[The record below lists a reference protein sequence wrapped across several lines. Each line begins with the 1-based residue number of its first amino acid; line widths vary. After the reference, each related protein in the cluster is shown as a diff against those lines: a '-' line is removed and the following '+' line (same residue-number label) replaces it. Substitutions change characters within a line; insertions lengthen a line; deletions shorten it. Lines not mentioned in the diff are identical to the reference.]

1 MKLNDKLAFITGGGR
16 GIGREIARIF
26 ASEGANIV
34 VVARSENQVAQVAEE
49 IKNEF
54 DVNTLG
60 VICDVAN
67 VESVKNAF
75 AKVKEHFEAM
85 PDILVNNAGI
95 AESAPFHKTSDEL
108 WQKIIDINLTGTF
121 YCTREVLPAMLEKK
135 WGRVINI
142 ASIAGK
148 AGAPY
153 IAAYVAS
160 KHGVVGMTRS
170 LAVEV
175 ATKGITANAIC
186 PGYVETDMAQYAI
199 DNIVSKTKVS
209 VEDAKRYLE
218 SQSPQQRMVT
228 VEEVAALALLLA
240 SEEGRGIN
248 AQAINIDGGGV
259 QY

>member
-1 MKLNDKLAFITGGGR
+1 MKLKNKLAFITGGGR
-16 GIGREIARIF
+16 GIGREIARTF
-26 ASEGANIV
+26 AQEGANVIIA
-34 VVARSENQVAQVAEE
+34 ARSREQVELVTEE
-49 IKNEF
+49 IRNEYS
-54 DVNTLG
+54 VESLG
-60 VICDVAN
+60 VVCDVAN

-75 AKVKEHFEAM
+75 ATAREYFKAM
-85 PDILVNNAGI
+85 PEILVNNAGV

-108 WQKIIDINLTGTF
+108 WRRIIEINLSGTF
-121 YCTREVLPAMLEKK
+121 FCTREALPAMLEKS
-135 WGRVINI
+135 WGRIINI

-148 AGAPY
+148 AGAAY

-160 KHGVVGMTRS
+160 KHGVVGLTRS

-175 ATKGITANAIC
+175 ATKGITVNAIC

-199 DNIVSKTKVS
+199 DSIATKTKMS
-209 VEDAKRYLE
+209 AEDAKKYLE

-228 VEEVAALALLLA
+228 VDEVAALALLLA

-259 QY
+259 QH